1 MHLLTHCSTLRRV
14 EPSEEIRRIV
24 ERLTRA
30 TSEGDH
36 ESALERLSKL
46 PGTLII
52 GNDPNEWWHG
62 DEARAIWTRQLEE
75 LGSFPVT
82 SYEVEAWEEGTVGW
96 ACVRETITS
105 SVGTF
110 DGRCTYVLHL
120 ERGEWKVVHVH
131 WSVARP
137 NVEFLGR
144 ELTVSLEQLES
155 VIQREQPDLSSTL
168 AADGTVTIVFTDIV
182 DSTVML
188 GRLGDQAWLEV
199 VREHNAVIAVVTTA
213 HGGTVVETQG
223 DGSML
228 AFSSARQGVRCAI
241 AIQREIRHAFDD
253 RPPQIRV
260 RIGVHTGDALQEA
273 DHFYGTTV
281 HYAARVAGQARGGE
295 VLVSSVV
302 RELLSG
308 SGITL
313 TETREA
319 ELKGLDGSHRLSAV
333 DLS

>member
-1 MHLLTHCSTLRRV
+1 V
-14 EPSEEIRRIV
+14 ERSEEIRRIV

-30 TSEGDH
+30 TAEGDH
-36 ESALERLSKL
+36 ESALLRLSEL
-46 PGTLII
+46 PDTLII

-62 DEARAIWTRQLEE
+62 DEARVIWARQLEE
-75 LGSFPVT
+75 LGAFPVT

-96 ACVRETITS
+96 ACVKETVTS
-105 SVGTF
+105 SAGSF
-110 DGRCTYVLHL
+110 DGRATYVLHL

-131 WSVARP
+131 WSMAKP

-144 ELTVSLEQLES
+144 ALTTSLGELES
-155 VIQREQPDLSSTL
+155 AVQREQPDLSSAL

-188 GRLGDQAWLEV
+188 RRLGDRAWLDV
-199 VREHNAVIAVVTTA
+199 IRSHNAVIEAATVA
-213 HGGTVVETQG
+213 HGGTVVLTQG
-223 DGSML
+223 DGCML
-228 AFSSARQGVRCAI
+228 AFSSARQGVTCAI

-253 RPPQIRV
+253 RSPPISV
-260 RIGVHTGDALQEA
+260 RIGVHTGDALQEE
-273 DHFYGTTV
+273 DTFYGTTV
-281 HYAARVAGQARGGE
+281 NYAARVASQAVGGE

-308 SGITL
+308 SGIPWI
-313 TETREA
+313 ESRDV

-333 DLS
+333 DHSGVPE

>member
-1 MHLLTHCSTLRRV
+1 M
-14 EPSEEIRRIV
+14 EPSEEIRRII
-24 ERLTRA
+24 ERWTRA
-30 TSEGDH
+30 HSEGDY
-36 ESALERLSKL
+36 ESALERLSEL

-62 DEARAIWTRQLEE
+62 DEARAIWARQLEE

-82 SYEVEAWEEGTVGW
+82 SYDVEAWEEGTVGW
-96 ACVRETITS
+96 ACVKETITS
-105 SVGTF
+105 SSGTF

-131 WSVARP
+131 WSVAKP

-144 ELTVSLEQLES
+144 ALPTSLEELERI
-155 VIQREQPDLSSTL
+155 VQREQPDLSATF

-199 VREHNAVIAVVTTA
+199 LRRHNAVIAAATTA
-213 HGGTVVETQG
+213 HAGTVVEIQG

-228 AFSSARQGVRCAI
+228 AFSSARQGVTCAI
-241 AIQREIRHAFDD
+241 AIQREIQAAFDD
-253 RPPQIRV
+253 RSPPIRV

-281 HYAARVAGQARGGE
+281 HYAARVASQARVGE

-308 SGITL
+308 SGIAL
-313 TETREA
+313 TENRDA
-319 ELKGLDGSHRLSAV
+319 ELKGLDGSHRLYAV
-333 DLS
+333 DFN